1 VTAMQDG
8 STTSRLT
15 CSFHVAEEGDE
26 YQLTMPSVPLPEE
39 LPALESEPGPF
50 DSRDVGPLP
59 EPDGTFRS
67 SGRWWL
73 RTAAPLP
80 DDDDVHAC
88 MMAFFSDMT
97 RSSFRPLSLDAWGTH
112 TDASID
118 HAVWLHG
125 RARADEWL
133 LYDLQAVVNT
143 AGRAVVRGS
152 MYTRQ
157 GVLCLSMAQELLI
170 RRLPGEG
177 RAAPWVGGEPS
188 ASDSG

>member
-1 VTAMQDG
+1 
-8 STTSRLT
+8 
-15 CSFHVAEEGDE
+15 
-26 YQLTMPSVPLPEE
+26 
-39 LPALESEPGPF
+39 
-50 DSRDVGPLP
+50 
-59 EPDGTFRS
+59 
-67 SGRWWL
+67 
-73 RTAAPLP
+73 
-80 DDDDVHAC
+80 
-88 MMAFFSDMT
+88 MT

-188 ASDSG
+188 ARDYG